1 MDSHGTEG
9 CTLPNADPRWPHNVL
24 ALDAQALHCGRLAS
38 ASASVCVAAPLR
50 GHAPG
55 APAQCAALAASMA
68 ARLQGLLV
76 RRGDESDHAWF
87 AFSAPALAG
96 AAAALG
102 GGLVTEEE
110 LRAACGGALSPH
122 VRFKCSSLEAEV
134 AACRAAGEPQAGEA
148 DALQALCAL
157 AQGAGAAGTLTF
169 FRPVEPHGI
178 GLPPSVYAF
187 FILCRLEAGLC
198 GVAGFAVWT

>member
-1 MDSHGTEG
+1 MDGYGVEG
-9 CTLPNADPRWPHNVL
+9 CTLPNADPRWPRNCL
-24 ALDAQALHCGRLAS
+24 ALDAQAMQCGRLMS
-38 ASASVCVAAPLR
+38 TSVAAPLH

-55 APAQCAALAASMA
+55 ASAQCAALAASMA

-76 RRGDESDHAWF
+76 GRGDESDHDWF

-96 AAAALG
+96 AGAAAG
-102 GGLVTEEE
+102 EGLVTEEE

-122 VRFKCSSLEAEV
+122 VRFKCTSLEAEV
-134 AACRAAGEPQAGEA
+134 AVCRAAEEPQAGEA

-169 FRPVEPHGI
+169 FRPVEPRGI

-187 FILCRLEAGLC
+187 FILCRPEAGLS